1 MGEDLGEWRG
11 ARYLAVLWVLALLP
25 SPGDG
30 ILSLLSPWS
39 CLLTVS
45 LLVPMASGLGGGSA
59 VGLGASEARHQG
71 GPDSG
76 TEIPG
81 VSWRPP
87 RPKHQQPLDRARSC
101 RACTKHGAFRSMK
114 AGFWDLHLGTQT

>member
-1 MGEDLGEWRG
+1 MGEDLGERRG

-45 LLVPMASGLGGGSA
+45 LLVPMASGLREA
-59 VGLGASEARHQG
+59 LLWGLGHQKHG
-71 GPDSG
+71 TKGAL

-101 RACTKHGAFRSMK
+101 RACKKHGAFRSLK
-114 AGFWDLHLGTQT
+114 AGFWDLRLGTQT